1 MKKLS
6 TDWVLMPAAVA
17 FTLLCSI
24 GASASVPDPRAFAAP
39 EDAVTALIAA
49 LEKNDV
55 TTLETLLGP
64 DSEDVVSSG
73 DEVADANARADF
85 VASFKTRHTLVPE
98 GSNVMTLVV
107 GDDDWPLPIPIVAK
121 DGKWYLD
128 GAAGA
133 DELVYRRIGRN
144 ELGAIAVSRGFVDA
158 QMEYAAAG
166 HDGNEPGIFA
176 AKLRSD
182 PGQQNGLYW
191 PTAEG
196 EPVSPAGEAVARAA
210 AEGYR
215 AVTGKRKPYHG
226 YYYRMLFAQGPN
238 ANGGAAEYFVD
249 GQLTQGVAL
258 LAWPADYQASGVMSF
273 MVDEEGIVYQK
284 DLGEDTASVA
294 ESIQVF
300 DPDGSWTIV
309 DSGNDS

>member
-1 MKKLS
+1 MNKFFTQWISVPSLAV
-6 TDWVLMPAAVA
+6 VLFAM
-17 FTLLCSI
+17 LCATC
-24 GASASVPDPRAFAAP
+24 ASAEENRAFASP

-55 TTLETLLGP
+55 ATLSMLLGP
-64 DSEDVVSSG
+64 DSEDVVSAG
-73 DEVADANARADF
+73 DEVADAITRADF
-85 VASFKTRHTLVPE
+85 VASYKTKHSLEPE
-98 GSNVMTLVV
+98 GDSTVNLLV
-107 GDDDWPLPIPIVAK
+107 GDNDWPLPIPIVLVK
-121 DGKWYLD
+121 EKWYLD

-133 DELVYRRIGRN
+133 DEIVYRRIGRN

-158 QMEYAAAG
+158 QMEYVVEG
-166 HDGNEPGIFA
+166 HDGNEPGFFA

-191 PTAEG
+191 PTASG
-196 EPVSPAGEAVARAA
+196 ELQSPAGEAIAHAA
-210 AEGYR
+210 AEGYK

-226 YYYRMLFAQGPN
+226 YYYRMLFAQGAN
-238 ANGGAAEYFVD
+238 ANGGAKEYFVD
-249 GQLTQGVAL
+249 GMLTQGVAL
-258 LAWPADYQASGVMSF
+258 LAWPADYDTSGVMSF

-294 ESIQVF
+294 ETIQVF

-309 DSGNDS
+309 DSASDS